1 MVADSTGALHRPR
14 ALNLVMRGCAV
25 PCKLCRVSACA
36 SPCRRRALCWTC
48 SRPSASQTRAC
59 CLPSSCPSSPRARA
73 SAGDSAS
80 ASGPRRPHC
89 ASLHR
94 WWGGC
99 TAALVPTRCSRS
111 EADRWSWWA
120 AATGRYDNNT
130 DTLVLSQEPID
141 EEHTTVLEKVALS
154 HGIQRSVKMAR
165 IENNM
170 DELVASLKSVPA
182 HMMRGWVRG
191 DAPSARRQIMQK
203 LGEIL
208 HLRDAINLQVPP
220 RAAYHTDLTA
230 CKRRDMSRT
239 LAPLRRHNR
248 PHGRGTF
255 RGRMDRGRSRFR
267 TRIGTCMRSQ
277 TSTIASPKS
286 QAPSL
291 RAWRSDLCTRSP
303 APAPWH
309 CRAGARPAAE
319 PRVPAQVRDI
329 AAHQHAEPQ
338 ARLRARDGRG
348 TPHAAAGCFA
358 VPTFVGITLFSST
371 VSVNARFL
379 CRRTSRRCLRAPS
392 SLSSASRSRSR
403 STRCPGAFA
412 RGCTTMQTRTR
423 SREGCAAVR
432 RRLQVAVAKVR
443 KG

>member
-1 MVADSTGALHRPR
+1 MPCERVRLPLQEES
-14 ALNLVMRGCAV
+14 AV
-25 PCKLCRVSACA
+25 LDMLAPFRV
-36 SPCRRRALCWTC
+36 PDEGL
-48 SRPSASQTRAC
+48 
-59 CLPSSCPSSPRARA
+59 LPSLLMSLEPSRESLRWRFGERFGSAPAPLCLAA
-73 SAGDSAS
+73 SMVGRLCS
-80 ASGPRRPHC
+80 
-89 ASLHR
+89 SL
-94 WWGGC
+94 G
-99 TAALVPTRCSRS
+99 PTRCSRS

-120 AATGRYDNNT
+120 AATGRYDSNT

-220 RAAYHTDLTA
+220 RAAYHTHLTD
-230 CKRRDMSRT
+230 CKRRDMSHT

-255 RGRMDRGRSRFR
+255 RGRMDRGRSRSQ

-286 QAPSL
+286 QAPSP
-291 RAWRSDLCTRSP
+291 RTWRSDLCMRSP
-303 APAPWH
+303 APAPWQ
-309 CRAGARPAAE
+309 CRAGAP
-319 PRVPAQVRDI
+319 
-329 AAHQHAEPQ
+329 
-338 ARLRARDGRG
+338 GR
-348 TPHAAAGCFA
+348 
-358 VPTFVGITLFSST
+358 
-371 VSVNARFL
+371 
-379 CRRTSRRCLRAPS
+379 
-392 SLSSASRSRSR
+392 
-403 STRCPGAFA
+403 
-412 RGCTTMQTRTR
+412 
-423 SREGCAAVR
+423 
-432 RRLQVAVAKVR
+432 
-443 KG
+443 

>member
-1 MVADSTGALHRPR
+1 MELVGRGDRQVRQQHRHPGAFAGAHRRGAHDSAREGGAVARHSTLRENGAHREQHGRARGLAQECPR
-14 ALNLVMRGCAV
+14 AHDARMGARRCAQRAPPDHAETRGDPPPSRCNQPAG
-25 PCKLCRVSACA
+25 PPSRRVS
-36 SPCRRRALCWTC
+36 
-48 SRPSASQTRAC
+48 
-59 CLPSSCPSSPRARA
+59 
-73 SAGDSAS
+73 
-80 ASGPRRPHC
+80 
-89 ASLHR
+89 HR
-94 WWGGC
+94 C
-99 TAALVPTRCSRS
+99 
-111 EADRWSWWA
+111 
-120 AATGRYDNNT
+120 
-130 DTLVLSQEPID
+130 
-141 EEHTTVLEKVALS
+141 
-154 HGIQRSVKMAR
+154 
-165 IENNM
+165 
-170 DELVASLKSVPA
+170 
-182 HMMRGWVRG
+182 
-191 DAPSARRQIMQK
+191 
-203 LGEIL
+203 
-208 HLRDAINLQVPP
+208 
-220 RAAYHTDLTA
+220 
-230 CKRRDMSRT
+230 T